1 MNQST
6 LLGFF
11 KSACLFEASLILLA
25 LILGWLVDINPIA
38 SLSFSFIP
46 LFYGVIGTIPLM
58 VMFFVMDRIQRNSVT
73 DIRNLLLNTLG
84 PGLRDCHWTDLLI
97 LALIAG
103 VSEELL
109 FRGVIQPW
117 MDDLWGATIALI
129 ASNVIFGLVHA
140 VTPLYAVLAM
150 VVGVYLSLSVNF
162 GGETNLLIPI
172 LIHSLYD
179 FFAFVLL
186 MRNFR
191 SRLIVS

>member
-1 MNQST
+1 
-6 LLGFF
+6 
-11 KSACLFEASLILLA
+11 
-25 LILGWLVDINPIA
+25 
-38 SLSFSFIP
+38 
-46 LFYGVIGTIPLM
+46 
-58 VMFFVMDRIQRNSVT
+58 
-73 DIRNLLLNTLG
+73 
-84 PGLRDCHWTDLLI
+84 
-97 LALIAG
+97 
-103 VSEELL
+103 
-109 FRGVIQPW
+109 
-117 MDDLWGATIALI
+117 LI
-129 ASNVIFGLVHA
+129 ASNVVFGLVHA